1 MTSPMTVS
9 PGAPSALRPVD
20 ADPQA
25 VHAGTEPIVV
35 RAGSGLPGV
44 SIGAASA
51 PAAGKKNE
59 DFHGVARQGPGELAA
74 RGLAIA
80 LADGVSG
87 SGSGRVAA
95 EAAVRAVLDDY
106 YAMPHDWD
114 AARALDRALCAIN
127 EWLFAA
133 NARSPEGDGAV
144 CALSVLVFAGSG
156 YRLAH
161 VGDTRVYRLRETQ
174 LRLLTTD
181 HVWPRCDMRHVLR
194 RAVGLDTHLVVDYTR
209 GELAAGDTFVM
220 LSDGVWEVLGDVSL
234 RELLERNTDPQR
246 AADAL
251 IAAALQRQAQYMGRN
266 DATAVVARIVELA

>member
-1 MTSPMTVS
+1 MTVS
-9 PGAPSALRPVD
+9 PGARSALRPVD
-20 ADPQA
+20 AGPQA
-25 VHAGTEPIVV
+25 VHAGTEPIIV
-35 RAGSGLPGV
+35 RAGSGLPGM
-44 SIGAASA
+44 SIGSASA
-51 PAAGKKNE
+51 LAAGKKNE
-59 DFHGVARQGPGELAA
+59 DFHGVARQGPGDLAA
-74 RGLAIA
+74 RGFAIA

-220 LSDGVWEVLGDVSL
+220 LSDGVWEVLGDVGL
-234 RELLERNTDPQR
+234 RELLERNADPQR
-246 AADAL
+246 AAEAL
-251 IAAALQRQAQYMGRN
+251 IASALQRQAQYMGRN
-266 DATAVVARIVELA
+266 DATALVARIVELA